1 MNIKYPIYLDN
12 HATTKVDPE
21 VLEAMLPYFTEIYGN
36 ASSKNHKFGS
46 DASEG
51 VEKARSQVA
60 KGIKAKDSEIIF
72 TSGATE
78 SINLATKGVA
88 EYFKNKNPHFITV
101 ATEHKATLDCHE
113 WLEKNGFEVTIL
125 GVNHEGFIDLGKLRE
140 SIKDNTKLVSIMTAN
155 NEIGTIQPIAD
166 IGAICRES
174 GCYFMTDA
182 TQAIGKLE
190 IDVESMNIDLL
201 AGSGHKIHGPKGI
214 GFLYVRRSN
223 PHVYLTEQING
234 GKHERSMRSGTLN
247 VPGIIGLGIAIEI
260 STRNIKAN
268 NQYLKELRDML
279 EDNLLQNI
287 PGSQVNGPG
296 KKNRLSNNLNIYL
309 PGVEAEALIISLSD
323 KISFSTGS
331 ACTTASISP
340 SHVLEAINTNE
351 DVPYKSIRLSIS
363 KNNSIHDIKN
373 CKELISNQYL
383 SLIQVH

>member
-60 KGIKAKDSEIIF
+60 KGIKARDSEIIF

-78 SINLATKGVA
+78 SINLATKGIA

-101 ATEHKATLDCHE
+101 ASEHKATLDCHE
-113 WLEKNGFEVTIL
+113 WLEKNGFEITIL
-125 GVNHEGFIDLGKLRE
+125 GVDHEGFIDLGELKKA
-140 SIKDNTKLVSIMTAN
+140 IKDNTKLVSVMTAN
-155 NEIGTIQPIAD
+155 NEIGTIQPITE
-166 IGAICRES
+166 IGKICRDA

-182 TQAIGKLE
+182 TQAIGKME
-190 IDVESMNIDLL
+190 IDVESMYIDLL

-223 PHVYLTEQING
+223 PHVYLKEQING

-247 VPGIIGLGIAIEI
+247 VPGIIGLGTAIEI
-260 STRNIKAN
+260 STRNIETN
-268 NQYLKELRDML
+268 TQYLRELRDTL
-279 EDNLLQNI
+279 EDGLLQNI
-287 PGSQVNGPG
+287 QGSIVNGPES
-296 KKNRLSNNLNIYL
+296 KSRLPNNLNIYL
-309 PGVEAEALIISLSD
+309 PGVEAEALIIALSD

-331 ACTTASISP
+331 ACTTANIQP
-340 SHVLEAINTNE
+340 SHVLSATGCIENKI
-351 DVPYKSIRLSIS
+351 YQSIRISIS
-363 KNNSIHDIKN
+363 KNNSY
-373 CKELISNQYL
+373 KEINISAKLIREIYDQL
-383 SLIQVH
+383 V